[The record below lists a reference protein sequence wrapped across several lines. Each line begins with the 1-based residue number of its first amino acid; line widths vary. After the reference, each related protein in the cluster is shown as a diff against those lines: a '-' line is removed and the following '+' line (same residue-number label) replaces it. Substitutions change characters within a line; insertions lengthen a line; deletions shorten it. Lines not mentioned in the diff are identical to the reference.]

1 MDAEGTGERP
11 GLVGCYPPLHPGQP
25 STAPQRIVTSC
36 PISAALLGQALFL
49 ATWRNSPRAWILPVH
64 DWPHPPGTE
73 CDVCEDDSL
82 PPLPLLNPNLFLPE
96 CSL

>member
-49 ATWRNSPRAWILPVH
+49 ATWRNSPGAWRLLCMIGHTHLALNVMYVKTIPS
-64 DWPHPPGTE
+64 HP
-73 CDVCEDDSL
+73 SR
-82 PPLPLLNPNLFLPE
+82 F
-96 CSL
+96 